1 MTPDIVQRLTT
12 YARGGCTSY
21 VRQLCLDAVAEI
33 NALRDRCIPSRGT
46 VDLMDTLVDVIIPTR
61 LNPSTLTSM
70 MKVLGSDPRIGQVII
85 VADGNKAYHAVR
97 NAQYEAVILHVP
109 DRDGIHRMWNLGLEL
124 VTPGH
129 HVMLLND
136 DLTIN
141 ADTVSGCADTIDRNP
156 RLGLCC
162 PNYSGETITA
172 DYRAVHTTC
181 RGRYDGSG
189 GLGGFAMML
198 RSTVVPSWF
207 FDEKMVWWYGDDD
220 ILNHVV
226 ITLGMD
232 AGICRDSTCAD
243 NNSHT
248 TNTDPPPG
256 FNEIVWS
263 DREVFDRKWGM
274 KK

>member
-33 NALRDRCIPSRGT
+33 NALRDRRIPSRDT
-46 VDLMDTLVDVIIPTR
+46 MNLMDTLVDVIIPTR

-70 MKVLGSDPRIGQVII
+70 MTVLDSDPRIGQVII

-97 NAQYEAVILHVP
+97 NAQYEAVTLHVS
-109 DRDGIHRMWNLGLEL
+109 DREGIHRMWNLGLER

-136 DLTIN
+136 DLTID

-181 RGRYDGSG
+181 GARYDGTG

-198 RSTVVPSWF
+198 RSTVAAGWR
-207 FDEKMVWWYGDDD
+207 FDERMKWWYGDDD

-232 AGICRDSTCAD
+232 AGICRDSACGG
-243 NNSHT
+243 NNSYT
-248 TNTDPPPG
+248 TNTDPLPRYQ
-256 FNEIVWS
+256 EILWS
-263 DREVFDRKWGM
+263 DRDVFYRKWNIT
-274 KK
+274 K